1 MIGSFARRPF
11 SARAIVAGVVGAIL
25 FAALAFAAPL
35 QERGFANSAAQGVAV
50 SADDA
55 VCAGAGD
62 DSASSDHRHHAL
74 QCCLFCKSGAR
85 KASLAVFIVILFAA
99 NSAREP
105 TRVGPQTGIA
115 SARLRASG
123 WASAWSSRAPPRV

>member
-1 MIGSFARRPF
+1 MIGSFGRRPF
-11 SARAIVAGVVGAIL
+11 SARAIVAGVVGAIV

-35 QERGFANSAAQGVAV
+35 QERGFANSAAQDVAV

-62 DSASSDHRHHAL
+62 DSAPGDHRDHAL
-74 QCCLFCKSGAR
+74 QCCQFCKSGAR
-85 KASLAVFIVILFAA
+85 KASLPVLIVVLFTA

-105 TRVGPQTGIA
+105 MRVGPQTGLA
-115 SARLRASG
+115 VARLRASG